1 MLNADHLFF
10 NHASSKDEGIVDLTP
25 VISTVDAIARIN
37 NQSCFIVDFD
47 EHKLLYRT
55 EKLVYIDECSIRDIQ
70 RECANPYWSI
80 ISEETLEKL
89 LDIRN
94 NYHPIGQHMGSDE
107 YSRHVCTIDYPV
119 IIRSNQLFINQ
130 RFSPLKMRSDGIT
143 KVGLFMINHSSKTEM
158 ESTIIT
164 PTGKRFRFDFA
175 EHRYIPYDLGMTL
188 SVVER
193 AILNRARQGMGNEDI
208 ARSLCISV
216 NTVKTHRKNIF
227 RKLQV
232 ESITEALTVVGNYQ
246 LI

>member
-1 MLNADHLFF
+1 L
-10 NHASSKDEGIVDLTP
+10 I
-25 VISTVDAIARIN
+25 
-37 NQSCFIVDFD
+37 
-47 EHKLLYRT
+47 
-55 EKLVYIDECSIRDIQ
+55 YIDECSIRDIQ

-89 LDIRN
+89 
-94 NYHPIGQHMGSDE
+94 
-107 YSRHVCTIDYPV
+107 
-119 IIRSNQLFINQ
+119 
-130 RFSPLKMRSDGIT
+130 
-143 KVGLFMINHSSKTEM
+143 
-158 ESTIIT
+158 
-164 PTGKRFRFDFA
+164 FDFA

-232 ESITEALTVVGNYQ
+232 ESITEALAVVGNYQ